1 MEFLATFHTHYG
13 ALRFHKHCQTNGLIA
28 KMKPVPRELSASC
41 GVCVRFEA
49 AGAPVLNDHED
60 MERCYA
66 LAPDGAYVPVES
78 EGPTMDTRKLN
89 KFTACGGCIAK
100 LPQGLLKEA
109 VSSIKRSD
117 DPNLLV
123 GFDTSDDGAV
133 YKLSEDLAI
142 INTLDFFPPMVND
155 PYLFGEIAAANA
167 LSDIYAM
174 GGKVV
179 SALNIVC
186 FPEDEDPAILGA
198 ILRGGSDKVLEAG
211 GVLCG
216 GHSINDKEPKYG
228 LSVTGVVHPE
238 KIMFNNRCRIGDR
251 LILTKPLGVGLVTT
265 SHKAGEASEASYL
278 QAVDSMRKLNKY
290 AFEIA
295 GRYRIHSC
303 TDVTG
308 FGFLGHLN
316 EMVAPGYSIQVD
328 SSRVLY
334 IKEAERLAAEYL
346 ITGGGAKNRNF
357 LRDKVS
363 WSGLSMP
370 LEEILLDP
378 QTSGGLLISVH
389 PDDADA
395 LLADLAAL
403 EPPSCLVG
411 EVIPRQDRNIIVTP

>member
-1 MEFLATFHTHYG
+1 
-13 ALRFHKHCQTNGLIA
+13 
-28 KMKPVPRELSASC
+28 
-41 GVCVRFEA
+41 
-49 AGAPVLNDHED
+49 
-60 MERCYA
+60 
-66 LAPDGAYVPVES
+66 
-78 EGPTMDTRKLN
+78 MDTRKLN
-89 KFTACGGCIAK
+89 KFTSCGGCIAK

-109 VSSIKRSD
+109 VSNIKRSD

-133 YKLSEDLAI
+133 YKLSDDLALI
-142 INTLDFFPPMVND
+142 STLDFFPPMVND
-155 PYLFGEIAAANA
+155 PQLFGEIAAANA

-174 GGKVV
+174 GGRVV

-186 FPEDEDPAILGA
+186 FPEEEDPAVLGA
-198 ILRGGSDKVLEAG
+198 ILRGGAEKVLEAG

-216 GHSINDKEPKYG
+216 GHSINDREPKYG
-228 LSVTGVVHPE
+228 LSVTGIVHPD

-251 LILTKPLGVGLVTT
+251 IILTKPLGVGLVTT
-265 SHKAGEASEASYL
+265 SYKAGEASEAGYR

-295 GRYRIHSC
+295 RPYRLHAC

-316 EMVAPGYSIQVD
+316 EMATPEYSIRVEAGK
-328 SSRVLY
+328 VLY
-334 IKEAERLAAEYL
+334 IQEAERLAAEFL
-346 ITGGGAKNRNF
+346 ITGGGAKNRIF
-357 LRDKVS
+357 LQNKVS
-363 WSGLSMP
+363 WPGLPMP

-389 PDDADA
+389 RDDAEA
-395 LLADLAAL
+395 LLADLAGL

-411 EVIPRQDRNIIVTP
+411 EVIPRQDKNIIVTP

>member
-1 MEFLATFHTHYG
+1 MEFLATFYTHYG
-13 ALRFHKHCQTNGLIA
+13 ALRFHKHCQKNGLTA

-41 GVCVRFEA
+41 GACVRFEA
-49 AGAPVLNDHED
+49 AAPPSIQAHED

-66 LAPDGAYVPVES
+66 FAPDGAYVPVES
-78 EGPTMDTRKLN
+78 DAHIMDTRKLN
-89 KFTACGGCIAK
+89 KFTSCGGCIAK

-109 VSSIKRSD
+109 VSGIKRSD

-133 YKLSEDLAI
+133 YKLSDDLALI
-142 INTLDFFPPMVND
+142 STLDFFPPMVND

-186 FPEDEDPAILGA
+186 FPEGEDPAVLA
-198 ILRGGSDKVLEAG
+198 DILRGGADKVLEAG

-216 GHSINDKEPKYG
+216 GHSISDKEPKYG
-228 LSVTGVVHPE
+228 LSVTGLVHPE
-238 KIMFNNRCRIGDR
+238 KIMYNNRCRIGDR
-251 LILTKPLGVGLVTT
+251 LILTKPLGVGLVAT
-265 SHKAGEASEASYL
+265 SYKAGEASESSYL

-295 GRYRIHSC
+295 SRYRIHSC

-316 EMVAPGYSIQVD
+316 EMVAPEYSIQVD

-334 IKEAERLAAEYL
+334 IEEAERLAAEYL

-357 LRDKVS
+357 LQDKVS
-363 WSGLSMP
+363 LAGLPMP
-370 LEEILLDP
+370 IEEILFDP

-389 PDDADA
+389 PDDAEA
-395 LLADLAAL
+395 LLAALAAL
-403 EPPSCLVG
+403 KPPSCLVG
-411 EVIPRQDRNIIVTP
+411 EVIPRQAHNIIVTP